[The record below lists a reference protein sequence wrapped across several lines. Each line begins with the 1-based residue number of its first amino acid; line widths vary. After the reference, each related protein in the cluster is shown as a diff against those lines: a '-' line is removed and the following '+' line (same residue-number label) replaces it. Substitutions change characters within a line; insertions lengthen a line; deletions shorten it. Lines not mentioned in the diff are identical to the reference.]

1 VTMTDEEHLDFE
13 DGFFGRSR
21 FTCYKPTYTIDEWEN
36 GEVIHE
42 WDIMR
47 EKEDYF
53 AFLVHLNE
61 LAKENEQLKQRINE
75 LEQGD

>member
-1 VTMTDEEHLDFE
+1 MTDEEHLDFE